1 MLHSGIN
8 VLFEGSNFARL
19 MAGLWT
25 SIWIAALSLV
35 IGLAVGTI
43 FGILRT
49 LKNRPI
55 RFVLRLYLEFFR
67 IVPTVVLLYLV
78 YYILPR
84 SLHVNWPATWMAVLA
99 FSMWVAAEFSDI
111 VRGALE
117 SVPKTQRES
126 GLALGLNRLQLFRY
140 VLLPQAVKLELP
152 ATINL
157 ATRVIKTT
165 SLLMIIN
172 IMEVINVGQQII
184 EANNQQYPAG
194 VFWVYGFIFIL
205 NEMTEEVLRV
215 EHLNKFYGKHQTLF
229 DINFSLNKGEVL
241 TLLGPSGSGKST
253 LLRTL
258 NGLEE
263 YEDGAIYFH
272 AKKINPS
279 PKEWQLLR
287 QKIGMVFQSYD
298 LFPNLTVMENILLA
312 PVKVQKRDEDEVK
325 EEAVKL
331 LKQVGLSEYGDAYP
345 RELSGGQKQRV
356 AIVRALVM
364 HPEVMLFD
372 EITAS
377 LDPEMVRGVLDIMQ
391 RLSDDEHMTM
401 IIVTHEMNFAA
412 RIADK
417 VLFLEDGK
425 ILEDTPGK
433 EFFAKP
439 KTKRA
444 QEFLESM
451 DF

>member
-49 LKNRPI
+49 LKNRPL

-184 EANNQQYPAG
+184 EANNRNCQ
-194 VFWVYGFIFIL
+194 IFCV
-205 NEMTEEVLRV
+205 NRS
-215 EHLNKFYGKHQTLF
+215 
-229 DINFSLNKGEVL
+229 FS
-241 TLLGPSGSGKST
+241 
-253 LLRTL
+253 
-258 NGLEE
+258 
-263 YEDGAIYFH
+263 
-272 AKKINPS
+272 
-279 PKEWQLLR
+279 
-287 QKIGMVFQSYD
+287 
-298 LFPNLTVMENILLA
+298 
-312 PVKVQKRDEDEVK
+312 
-325 EEAVKL
+325 
-331 LKQVGLSEYGDAYP
+331 
-345 RELSGGQKQRV
+345 
-356 AIVRALVM
+356 
-364 HPEVMLFD
+364 
-372 EITAS
+372 
-377 LDPEMVRGVLDIMQ
+377 
-391 RLSDDEHMTM
+391 
-401 IIVTHEMNFAA
+401 
-412 RIADK
+412 
-417 VLFLEDGK
+417 
-425 ILEDTPGK
+425 
-433 EFFAKP
+433 
-439 KTKRA
+439 
-444 QEFLESM
+444 
-451 DF
+451 